1 MITGQIYPTV
11 LLCKADF
18 VVIKHVAGMVEVT
31 FPICDEEKVLNFV
44 QDFLIF

>member
-18 VVIKHVAGMVEVT
+18 VVIKHVAGMVV
-31 FPICDEEKVLNFV
+31 K
-44 QDFLIF
+44 